1 MKENVSS
8 CRLDNEYGDSASPPD
23 RGVRGDGGRVIFLF
37 VELLRRLEEGR

>member
-8 CRLDNEYGDSASPPD
+8 CRLDNEYGDSTSPPD

-37 VELLRRLEEGR
+37 DGVVMYRLEEG